1 MKKAIALILLGMFL
15 LSTAAVSQVMA
26 AGPSPGIPY
35 AEIDSVELGL
45 GDKVTLGP
53 YTITFV
59 DTDPDFTKAKITL
72 FDGAKSSE
80 YILNDGETLY
90 YPNKDNPTLVLS
102 ASVWSTNK
110 KPTLYLDIK
119 SPHKLIKE
127 VNLTEGHYYSLP
139 PVFPRIRIQLYKS
152 TDTTAEFRV
161 YLPYQTTPLTITI
174 DEGSG
179 KGVGYKL
186 GDGYTYNYYMYLKVK
201 ESTDKSADFEVYLP
215 KVASTNFKVIRKNGG
230 GTNPSKPEQTVLIY
244 TGLLYEGEKLPVK
257 VGNTTYYVKLVSA
270 IPDVAR
276 VDVLE
281 GNHDLGNLLLTVGD
295 VPKPVP
301 NAPLK
306 LSVQKVEPDY
316 DRATIRVYAPEN
328 ATVVPILRPA
338 NLVATIDA
346 LPKSVMLGD
355 NIVVTIN
362 VKNLGRGD
370 AYDVNVAAPI
380 PDGFELVSMTKTWN
394 LQNLPAFSSMPALIY
409 VLRPTKVGQFTIG
422 RAVVTFYDDQ
432 SLETGKKKTIY
443 SGTLSGI
450 KVYGLPELRAAAL
463 AYNGTW
469 SNYVTAK
476 VNQTVKVKFTVS
488 AAKGNPNFEFVK
500 NATLYLDL
508 PEGLSGESAVNVGTI
523 KAGESKS
530 VQLDLKVTK
539 EALSNVR
546 ASLVYFDP
554 LGGKHVMDLG
564 NVVTVDSIPPRV
576 VVKTVKVWPSEDEIP
591 AYLKELLSN
600 SSDPEGFSRNVLGV
614 ISPYVTFDEVIKLAN
629 QSLSKG
635 NSTENAKE
643 LYELA
648 TEYYQPS
655 NGWKP
660 LAIVLLLLTVILA
673 GVAYKY
679 WSDAEVLREKL
690 ERKKQRRPGG
700 LPKKQEEAEESAEE
714 KGQNL

>member
-15 LSTAAVSQVMA
+15 LSTATVGRVIA
-26 AGPSPGIPY
+26 AQSPSIPY
-35 AEIDSVELGL
+35 AEINSVGLGL

-59 DTDPDFTKAKITL
+59 DTNPSFSKAEISL
-72 FDGAKSSE
+72 LDGAKSSE

-90 YPNKDNPTLVLS
+90 YPNQDNPTLILTVNL
-102 ASVWSTNK
+102 WSQDN
-110 KPTLYLDIK
+110 KPTLYLNIE
-119 SPHKLIKE
+119 SPHQLIND
-127 VNLTEGHYYSLP
+127 VNLTEGQYYSLP
-139 PVFPRIRIQLYKS
+139 SIFPKIKIQLYKS
-152 TDTTAEFRV
+152 TNIAAEFKV
-161 YLPYQTTPLTITI
+161 YLPYQTNPLTITI
-174 DEGSG
+174 DDGSG
-179 KGVGYKL
+179 QGIGYKL
-186 GDGYTYNYYMYLKVK
+186 GEGYTYNYYMYIKVK
-201 ESTDKSADFEVYLP
+201 ASTDKSADFEVYLP
-215 KVASTNFKVIRKNGG
+215 KVASTNFKIIRKNGG
-230 GTNPSKPEQTVLIY
+230 GSNPPQSGQTVLVY

-257 VGNTTYYVKLVSA
+257 VGNITYYVKLVSA

-281 GNHDLGNLLLTVGD
+281 GNHNLGNLLLTVGD

-301 NAPLK
+301 NTPLK
-306 LSVQKVEPDY
+306 LSVQNVEPNY

-328 ATVVPILRPA
+328 TTVTPILRPA

-355 NIVVTIN
+355 NIVVMIN

-380 PDGFELVSMTKTWN
+380 PNGFELVSMTKTWN

-409 VLRPTKVGQFTIG
+409 VLKPTKVGQFSIG

-443 SGTLSGI
+443 SGVLSGI
-450 KVYGLPELRAAAL
+450 RVYGLPDLSATAL

-469 SNYVTAK
+469 ANYVTSE
-476 VNQTVKVKFTVS
+476 VNKTVKVKFTVS
-488 AAKGNPNFEFVK
+488 AANGNSNFEFIK

-508 PEGLSGESAVNVGTI
+508 PAGLSGESTVKVGTI

-530 VQLDLKVTK
+530 IQLDLKVTR

-554 LGGKHVMDLG
+554 LGGKHVMNLG

-576 VVKTVKVWPSEDEIP
+576 VVKAVKVWPSEDEIP
-591 AYLKELLSN
+591 TYLKELLSN
-600 SSDPEGFSRNVLGV
+600 STNPEGFSRNVLGV
-614 ISPYVTFDEVIKLAN
+614 ISPYVTFDEITKLAN
-629 QSLSKG
+629 QSISKD
-635 NSTENAKE
+635 NSTEDARA
-643 LYELA
+643 LYKLA

-655 NGWKP
+655 NGWEP
-660 LAIVLLLLTVILA
+660 LAIILLLLTIVLA

-679 WSDAEVLREKL
+679 WSDAEALREKL

-700 LPKKQEEAEESAEE
+700 LPKKEGEPKESKDEVA
-714 KGQNL
+714 QDL